1 MEYKKVLIIG
11 GGITGLR
18 AAWELSKRPE
28 YRITV
33 IESRERIGGMSTYD
47 QISDYFCDRYYHVIV
62 SRDSETIRLVS
73 ELGLEEKLFWKTTKS
88 GFFGEGRLVSLSG
101 ALDFL
106 TFPFLTPLQKLRL
119 GLGIFLT
126 SKIKTG
132 NKLEKQYVRSWMT
145 RMFGRRVYEKIWDPL
160 LRSKLGSGKEETS
173 ASFMWA
179 TIRRLYGARSDS
191 ASKQEKMGH
200 ISGGYHHI
208 LKEWKQQLIS
218 RGVEIHTSET
228 AKIIQPEDH
237 LVKTDTASYSYD
249 KLLLTTPSPVI
260 LNLLDNALPAGA
272 YKSFLEDQKYLGVV
286 CLRLLLKRSLSPYYV
301 INLLDETL
309 PFTGIIES
317 TNVLGIE
324 QFGNN
329 HLVYLPHYTI
339 EAVDFSALDEEK
351 ITREYLEALRTVF
364 PELSDEDILAHS
376 LSVERHIQP
385 LYTLDYG
392 NRIPTCAMP
401 IPDVFMANT
410 SMIKNATLNNNAAME
425 LALQAVEEI
434 TGGE

>member
-1 MEYKKVLIIG
+1 MAYKNVVIIG

-18 AAWELSKRPE
+18 AAWELSKSPD

-33 IESRERIGGMSTYD
+33 IESEEKVGGMSTYD
-47 QISDYFCDRYYHVIV
+47 RIGEYFCDRYYHVIV
-62 SRDSETIRLVS
+62 SRDSETIKLVTD
-73 ELGLEEKLFWKTTKS
+73 LGLEEELVWKTTKS

-106 TFPFLTPLQKLRL
+106 TFPFLTPVQKLRL
-119 GLGIFLT
+119 GLGIFFT
-126 SKIKTG
+126 SKIKNGST
-132 NKLEKQYVRSWMT
+132 LEKQYVRSWMT
-145 RMFGRRVYEKIWDPL
+145 KMFGRRVYERIWDPL

-173 ASFMWA
+173 AAFMWA

-191 ASKQEKMGH
+191 ASKQEKMVH
-200 ISGGYHHI
+200 VAGGYHRI
-208 LKEWKQQLIS
+208 LKEWEEQLIS
-218 RGVEIHTSET
+218 RGVEIRTAET
-228 AKIIQPEDH
+228 AQSVQPEDH
-237 LVKTDTASYSYD
+237 LVKTDAGQHSYD

-260 LNLLDNALPAGA
+260 LTLLGSALPGGE
-272 YKSFLEDQKYLGVV
+272 YKSFLKGQKYLGVV

-317 TNVLGIE
+317 TNVLGQA

-329 HLVYLPHYTI
+329 HLVYLPHYSI
-339 EAVDFSALDEEK
+339 EEEDFLSIDEKK
-351 ITREYLEALRTVF
+351 ITQEYLASLRKVF
-364 PELSDEDILAHS
+364 PELGDEDILAHS
-376 LSVERHIQP
+376 LSAERHIQP

-392 NRIPTCAMP
+392 NRIPSCATP
-401 IPDVFMANT
+401 IPNVFMANT

-425 LALQAVEEI
+425 LALRAVVEI